1 MELILIESL
10 ELHISRESCRFFHK
24 SFYVS
29 YKMCVS
35 KLLPSSVKPQL
46 PAAAKLAELQPYFA
60 FHPPAPTPRASRFL
74 AAAKPSFKLPP
85 QLA

>member
-60 FHPPAPTPRASRFL
+60 FHLPLHPNTDPTPTHTRASRF
-74 AAAKPSFKLPP
+74 
-85 QLA
+85 